1 MVFLCACGAKKPFIR
16 KKNERRTAARS
27 GGKHMGKH
35 RAKNILWSILAVC
48 MLLTAAFAAL
58 FAVQPKKA
66 EATTALAPNGAP
78 TDTGS
83 EIFILDSVSDT
94 VKTCTTQLYG
104 TSGQASGV
112 PNAEGVAYGQG
123 GAGDFTYWFPVQ
135 NDQGKVDIMEMH
147 EGYFA
152 YTIVTQELY
161 VGDLGV
167 HGSL

>member
-66 EATTALAPNGAP
+66 EAATALAPNGAP

-152 YTIVTQELY
+152 YTIVT
-161 VGDLGV
+161 
-167 HGSL
+167 